1 MFRPI
6 QIFNVLLSISFLQV
20 SSKPQTNFGDI
31 FGGQDVNGLLN
42 DPNIQGAL
50 NNLGGQ
56 DLSGLLNNPNVQG
69 VLNNIGGQD
78 LNGLLNN
85 PNIQGVLNNLGGQDV
100 TGLLNNEN
108 NPNLQ
113 EILKKIDLENLNLDN
128 IDLGPHKDAI
138 EKAINIIKVSSPEDL
153 GDLSEAIEAN
163 PDSLPDILGV
173 DSNIDPEIVKI
184 VAGWIKSEA
193 NRMATISPPQVIQSG
208 SSRAALSLFFAF
220 CLIVKI
226 TFM

>member
-1 MFRPI
+1 MFCPL
-6 QIFNVLLSISFLQV
+6 QICNVLLSISFLQV

-42 DPNIQGAL
+42 DPNIHGAL

-56 DLSGLLNNPNVQG
+56 DLSGFLNKSNVQG
-69 VLNNIGGQD
+69 VF
-78 LNGLLNN
+78 
-85 PNIQGVLNNLGGQDV
+85 NNLGGQDV

-113 EILKKIDLENLNLDN
+113 EILKNIDLENLNLDN
-128 IDLGPHKDAI
+128 IDLGPHKDVI
-138 EKAINIIKVSSPEDL
+138 KKAVNIIKVSSPEDL
-153 GDLSEAIEAN
+153 GDLSEAIEAK
-163 PDSLPDILGV
+163 PDSLPGILGV
-173 DSNIDPEIVKI
+173 DSNIDPDIVKI
-184 VAGWIKSEA
+184 VAGWIKSES

-208 SSRAALSLFFAF
+208 SSRAALCLFFSF
-220 CLIVKI
+220 CLIFKI

>member
-6 QIFNVLLSISFLQV
+6 QICNVLLSISFLQV

-69 VLNNIGGQD
+69 VLNN
-78 LNGLLNN
+78 
-85 PNIQGVLNNLGGQDV
+85 LGGQDV

-113 EILKKIDLENLNLDN
+113 EILKNIDLENLNLDN
-128 IDLGPHKDAI
+128 IDLGPHKDVI

-163 PDSLPDILGV
+163 PDSLPGILGV
-173 DSNIDPEIVKI
+173 DSNIDPNIVKI

-193 NRMATISPPQVIQSG
+193 NRMTTISPPQVIQSG
-208 SSRAALSLFFAF
+208 SSRATLSLFFAF